1 MTVAD
6 DRPVIQIDNLDRVY
20 VMGGE
25 TVHALRDMTFTVE
38 SGGYISIM
46 GPSGSGK
53 STLLNVLGC
62 LDVPTSGRYRLD
74 GQDVT
79 GLNDAALSVV
89 RREHI
94 GFVFQSFN
102 LIGQISVLE
111 NIEVPLFYKG
121 WTEKDSQERA
131 AHLAGLV
138 GLADRLRHKPSELS
152 GGQCQR
158 VAVARALAND
168 PRIIL
173 ADEPTGNLDSGT
185 SAEIMDLLDRL
196 VEEGRTVVL
205 VTHDTEIG
213 SRAARTLHLLDGRLD
228 REQDRRK

>member
-1 MTVAD
+1 MTNSSD
-6 DRPVIQIDNLDRVY
+6 NPVIQVEDLCRTY

-25 TVHALRDMTFTVE
+25 TLHALRDVSFTVE
-38 SGGYISIM
+38 HGGYISIM

-62 LDVPTSGRYRLD
+62 LDGPTSGRYRLD

-79 GLNDAALSVV
+79 GLDDAALSVV

-121 WTEKDSQERA
+121 WTEKNSRERA
-131 AHLAGLV
+131 AHLAELV
-138 GLADRLRHKPSELS
+138 GLADRLRHRPSELS

-168 PRIIL
+168 PRMIL

-185 SAEIMDLLDRL
+185 STEIMDLLDRL
-196 VEEGRTVVL
+196 VQEGRTVIL

-213 SRAARTLHLLDGRLD
+213 ARAARTLHLLDGRLD
-228 REQDRRK
+228 REENRSG